1 MSVIVSSGS
10 TDPLTNLETN
20 TSYWIARYKE
30 SSWCFEGR
38 NSKPPWIITILFIV
52 LFTWWRSEGMAF
64 AAPLAIIGLW
74 RMHSE
79 KNALADCAHARYMLK
94 GREYDE
100 DELSK
105 PLTLDEKAML
115 ESWKKALG

>member
-1 MSVIVSSGS
+1 
-10 TDPLTNLETN
+10 
-20 TSYWIARYKE
+20 
-30 SSWCFEGR
+30 
-38 NSKPPWIITILFIV
+38 
-52 LFTWWRSEGMAF
+52 MAF